1 MWLISVTPTGLC
13 SLFQQALRLLAFGQL
28 YKVLNMDPLP
38 ACKPAPRLL
47 EGVWSVTCV
56 RCDCS
61 FCLLFPCSED
71 VCVCMCVCILC
82 GVTGDGCVFALCRQL
97 SEEVSGG
104 CGLGRQRLYQT
115 DERWLWPPTLLF
127 QRITAGSDNLN
138 PPSPLLNCRGLI
150 LYQHTLLVVCCF
162 RFKFFF
168 STKYLPV
175 PVRSAADSRHVF
187 SQCVDGVIGL
197 GISTVGKRR
206 TCSITAETSAFRSAC
221 FCTVVLRK
229 LLQKQNGFISPPP
242 KKNIKTVATVWSS
255 KENYSRNAVRMPACV
270 FVVITA
276 VNAVNTHSQPLSFD
290 AMLSFLSF
298 ICSERWTVEEKR
310 SWTEVAEV
318 KVIHLFEEKKKPSS
332 CYVDLNPQAAK

>member
-71 VCVCMCVCILC
+71 VCVCILC
-82 GVTGDGCVFALCRQL
+82 GVTGDGCVFAVCRQL

-115 DERWLWPPTLLF
+115 DERWLSPLTLLF

-138 PPSPLLNCRGLI
+138 PPSPLLNCSGLI
-150 LYQHTLLVVCCF
+150 LYQRTVLVMRCF
-162 RFKFFF
+162 RLKLFF
-168 STKYLPV
+168 STKYFPV
-175 PVRSAADSRHVF
+175 PVHSAADSHRIF

-197 GISTVGKRR
+197 VISTARKRR
-206 TCSITAETSAFRSAC
+206 MCSITAEASAFRSAC
-221 FCTVVLRK
+221 FCTVVLWK
-229 LLQKQNGFISPPP
+229 LLQKQSGFISLP
-242 KKNIKTVATVWSS
+242 KKHQNCCDRLIFKGKLQPHRCLNASLCFCS
-255 KENYSRNAVRMPACV
+255 YYSRQCCEHT
-270 FVVITA
+270 FTA
-276 VNAVNTHSQPLSFD
+276 V
-290 AMLSFLSF
+290 
-298 ICSERWTVEEKR
+298 
-310 SWTEVAEV
+310 
-318 KVIHLFEEKKKPSS
+318 
-332 CYVDLNPQAAK
+332 